1 MINDDVESLLEGA
14 TDRAEQ
20 QHGDHSP
27 QPMSSSN
34 SAPAGLGTAS
44 SSGARLERSFA
55 SEYLDE
61 LIIAILFRC
70 EEANGMDIIREFT
83 HQFGVQFSPG
93 TVYPHLHSLEEEG
106 ILARRECVQTKEYR
120 IDDPEAARTYLT
132 SVLSQLTCV
141 EAFLSGTGRETEAGD
156 EPSHR

>member
-1 MINDDVESLLEGA
+1 MNDDDVTTLLEEA
-14 TDRAEQ
+14 TDQAEQ
-20 QHGDHSP
+20 QHEDPSP
-27 QPMSSSN
+27 QLAPPDG
-34 SAPAGLGTAS
+34 SAPSSRPDGSPAGV
-44 SSGARLERSFA
+44 RLERSFV

-70 EEANGMDIIREFT
+70 EEANGMDIIRELT
-83 HQFGVQFSPG
+83 HRFGVQFSPG

-120 IDDPEAARTYLT
+120 IDDPEAARALLV

-141 EAFLSGTGRETEAGD
+141 EAFLSETGGEAEAPD
-156 EPSHR
+156 RPSL

>member
-1 MINDDVESLLEGA
+1 MINDDMQSFLEET

-20 QHGDHSP
+20 QHDDHSP
-27 QPMSSSN
+27 QPTSPDT
-34 SAPAGLGTAS
+34 SAPASPGDAS
-44 SSGARLERSFA
+44 SSVARLERSFA

-120 IDDPEAARTYLT
+120 VDDSDAAREYLT

-141 EAFLSGTGRETEAGD
+141 EAFLAGTARPTEAGD